1 MSVIR
6 VKCQKE
12 QHEFVELACLNKQCK
27 ANRIYCHQ
35 CLKNGDHVAHPK
47 DQKNLIE
54 LIDYFH
60 NLGKES
66 EKLIQNLCLM
76 VEQLKDL
83 MFQLNQEL
91 RTKYQFSKERLQS
104 LNTKQLNQALDQIIQ
119 YDDIQIIIKNQLQI
133 CSDNMIKQIQIQMN
147 ELKLDQ
153 VKIYQLN
160 QQDQQKV
167 KELYQQA
174 YNLYYD
180 DKYEEAIK
188 ILDAALQIDQNH
200 LDSLYLKAK
209 CLTWLSNYKDAIIWT
224 DKALL
229 INSNHLDSL
238 STKAQCLRWLSNYK
252 DAIIWADKA
261 LLINSNHLDSLSTK
275 ANCLRWLSNYKDA
288 IIWADKALMI
298 NSNHFNSLSTK
309 GDSLLQL
316 GEYEEALKI
325 IDQALNQSPNSP
337 YTLYL
342 GGECLKSLQRFEEAI
357 VYYDKAHQIDQ
368 NQTLYKNAKAEC
380 EKKIDNY
387 KCVQ

>member
-160 QQDQQKV
+160 QQDQKKV

-174 YNLYYD
+174 KKLHYD

-188 ILDAALQIDQNH
+188 ILDGALKIDQNH
-200 LDSLYLKAK
+200 LDSLYLKAN
-209 CLTWLSNYKDAIIWT
+209 CLEYL
-224 DKALL
+224 
-229 INSNHLDSL
+229 H
-238 STKAQCLRWLSNYK
+238 QYK

-261 LLINSNHLDSLSTK
+261 LLINSNHLDSLSLK
-275 ANCLRWLSNYKDA
+275 AECLRWLRNYKNA
-288 IIWADKALMI
+288 IIWADKALI
-298 NSNHFNSLSTK
+298 IKSNHLDSLNTK
-309 GDSLLQL
+309 GDSLLRL
-316 GEYEEALKI
+316 GEYEVALKI
-325 IDQALNQSPNSP
+325 IDQALNQSPNHH
-337 YTLYL
+337 YCLYL
-342 GGECLKSLQRFEEAI
+342 RGECLKSLQRFEEAI
-357 VYYDKAHQIDQ
+357 VYYDKANQIKP
-368 NQTLYKNAKAEC
+368 NQQVYKNGKAEC
-380 EKKIDNY
+380 EKQIDNY
-387 KCVQ
+387 KCIQ